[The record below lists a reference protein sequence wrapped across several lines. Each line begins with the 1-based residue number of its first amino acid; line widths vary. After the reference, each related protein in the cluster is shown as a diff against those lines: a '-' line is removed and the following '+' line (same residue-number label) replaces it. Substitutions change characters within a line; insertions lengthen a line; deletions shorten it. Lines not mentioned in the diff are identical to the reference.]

1 MTFTKRQTATL
12 LAALR
17 LFQQQHLYGRTYD
30 LPPNLMPYFD
40 EHEALDPNE
49 IDELCE
55 RINFDGK

>member
-1 MTFTKRQTATL
+1 MTFTEQQTATL

-17 LFQQQHLYGRTYD
+17 LFQQQHLHKRIYD

-40 EHEALDPNE
+40 EHKALNPNE

-55 RINFDGK
+55 RINFNGK

>member
-1 MTFTKRQTATL
+1 MTFTKQQTATL

-40 EHEALDPNE
+40 ECEALNLNE

-55 RINFDGK
+55 RINFDGD